1 MATQEQKIVFR
12 KIEDVLYS
20 YKKYVDKIKYD
31 LKELENPQITK
42 SYSIGK
48 LTGSGYVT
56 VKSEVER
63 IEELKERLLNDIAR
77 HEEMLFRIDNA
88 LKMVEDHK
96 DYSFIDLLFETVSAF
111 ATVGLS
117 KDLTPHL
124 KDITKVFIIIL
135 MFIGRVGPL
144 TIIFSFYNK
153 VNRKKF
159 KYSNGNV
166 IIG

>member
-20 YKKYVDKIKYD
+20 YKKYVDKIKDD

-96 DYSFIDLLFETVSAF
+96 DYSFIEMRYFNKLTYEEIADKIGVEVRTTYRIRNNILSALEIHFKTQKLL
-111 ATVGLS
+111 
-117 KDLTPHL
+117 
-124 KDITKVFIIIL
+124 
-135 MFIGRVGPL
+135 
-144 TIIFSFYNK
+144 
-153 VNRKKF
+153 
-159 KYSNGNV
+159 
-166 IIG
+166 

>member
-1 MATQEQKIVFR
+1 MATQEQKIIFR

-20 YKKYVDKIKYD
+20 YKKYVDKIKDD

-63 IEELKERLLNDIAR
+63 IEELKERLLNDITR
-77 HEEMLFRIDNA
+77 HEEILFRIDNA

-96 DYSFIDLLFETVSAF
+96 DYSFIEMRYFNKLTYEEIADKIGVEVRTTYRIRNNILSA
-111 ATVGLS
+111 LEI
-117 KDLTPHL
+117 H
-124 KDITKVFIIIL
+124 
-135 MFIGRVGPL
+135 
-144 TIIFSFYNK
+144 
-153 VNRKKF
+153 F
-159 KYSNGNV
+159 KTQKL
-166 IIG
+166 I

>member
-1 MATQEQKIVFR
+1 M
-12 KIEDVLYS
+12 EDILYS
-20 YKKYVDKIKYD
+20 YQKYVDKINND

-77 HEEMLFRIDNA
+77 HEEILFRIDNA

-96 DYSFIDLLFETVSAF
+96 DYSFIEMRYFNKLTYEEIADKIGVEVRTTYRIRNNILSALEIHFKTQKLL
-111 ATVGLS
+111 
-117 KDLTPHL
+117 
-124 KDITKVFIIIL
+124 
-135 MFIGRVGPL
+135 
-144 TIIFSFYNK
+144 
-153 VNRKKF
+153 
-159 KYSNGNV
+159 
-166 IIG
+166 

>member
-96 DYSFIDLLFETVSAF
+96 DYSFIEMRYFNKLTYEEIADKIGVEVRTTYRIRNNILSA
-111 ATVGLS
+111 LEI
-117 KDLTPHL
+117 H
-124 KDITKVFIIIL
+124 
-135 MFIGRVGPL
+135 
-144 TIIFSFYNK
+144 
-153 VNRKKF
+153 F
-159 KYSNGNV
+159 KTQKL
-166 IIG
+166 I

>member
-96 DYSFIDLLFETVSAF
+96 DYSFIEMRYFNKLTYEEIADKIGVEVRTTYRIRNNILSALEIHFKTQKLL
-111 ATVGLS
+111 
-117 KDLTPHL
+117 
-124 KDITKVFIIIL
+124 
-135 MFIGRVGPL
+135 
-144 TIIFSFYNK
+144 
-153 VNRKKF
+153 
-159 KYSNGNV
+159 
-166 IIG
+166 

>member
-1 MATQEQKIVFR
+1 MATQEQKIIFR
-12 KIEDVLYS
+12 KMEDILYS
-20 YKKYVDKIKYD
+20 YQKYVDKINND

-77 HEEMLFRIDNA
+77 HEEILFRIDNA

-96 DYSFIDLLFETVSAF
+96 DYSFIEMRYFNKLTYEEIADKIGVEVRTTYRIRNNILSALEIHFKTQKLL
-111 ATVGLS
+111 
-117 KDLTPHL
+117 
-124 KDITKVFIIIL
+124 
-135 MFIGRVGPL
+135 
-144 TIIFSFYNK
+144 
-153 VNRKKF
+153 
-159 KYSNGNV
+159 
-166 IIG
+166 